1 MRKQKILRFIL
12 LFAIISPTLLFAQ
25 SPTNIKKSGRET
37 GTFMGGN
44 FIGIGAKIVSST
56 PALLRGGSDT
66 ITTIRWKNLVGVT
79 QSSNTLTKTAANGWG
94 NAGGATNNKLDTLE
108 NGWVNCKVTSLSTT
122 FAFGLT
128 DKVPDATLDS
138 IRYSVVI
145 TSGAISIYSLG
156 SLVGNYG
163 TAALNDSIR
172 IERLGN
178 VLFYLK
184 NDTVFFNQEIN
195 AKRPLFAD
203 VAIYSNGASVA
214 ITTTGKT
221 SVNSHF
227 RSVQNGNWDQLTTWE
242 MSSDSTVWV
251 AATAI
256 PDNNSKSIVVQ
267 ATDTV
272 IIVYNVTIDQTIVNG
287 VLKYGNTTGNTIS
300 IANGAG
306 TDFTINGR
314 FEDIGPNNIEWLNS
328 LSTWKM
334 GSSGTLY
341 RTRSTSSDNWR
352 DHYKDSIELIP
363 ATANWIIRK
372 AGVENPLLS
381 SGAEM
386 YYPNLVIENTSGSTW
401 TTTGSSRFTGST
413 DHPNIK
419 GTFDIGGIG
428 TDSVI
433 FVNQN
438 TDTLPIPVGGDLIV
452 RTGSELRNLGT
463 GFEVTGDMT
472 ISGSFTVNINVF
484 LGGPNNQTISDIT
497 FTNVGILSVRKP
509 DGWVKLTIPVTV
521 DSLLVL
527 KGGPIICDTTDL
539 LTLDTAAV
547 VIGGSD
553 TSYVHGPVDK
563 IGNTAFTFP
572 LGDTSLVS
580 GPYHPLSISA
590 PTVITDVFRGTYTPV
605 AQTFG
610 DSLEVDSLDN
620 ISTCEF
626 WVLKRRVGSSVVVPS
641 ISWNTNSCNINN
653 YEDLTVAEWDG
664 YKWLNLGNGGVNV
677 NGNWGVIPAI
687 DVIHLGDSKLTSGTK
702 GGSEGPYAI
711 LRRELDGGYY
721 LARNGKLSFKYDEE
735 YADTDAKLKFNIY
748 NLRNQL
754 VASNTSMP
762 LGIQPSS
769 YYGDNRY
776 TLNIASC
783 SFTPGGNLGS
793 GYYILEVINEK
804 NEKRFLRFKNVLT
817 IGGNCIG
824 VSSAMGPARVWSE

>member
-1 MRKQKILRFIL
+1 MTKQKLLRFIL
-12 LFAIISPTLLFAQ
+12 LFAIISPVLLFAQ
-25 SPTNIKKSGRET
+25 SPTHIKKSGRET
-37 GTFMGGN
+37 GIFMGGN
-44 FIGIGAKIVSST
+44 FIGIGAKLVSST
-56 PALLRGGSDT
+56 PTLLRGGADT
-66 ITTIRWKNLVGVT
+66 ITTIKWKNLVGVT

-108 NGWVNCKVTSLSTT
+108 NGWVNCKITSLATT

-242 MSSDSTVWV
+242 MSSDSIVWI

-272 IIVYNVTIDQTIVNG
+272 IIVYSITIDQTIVNG

-300 IANGAG
+300 IANGSG

-314 FEDIGPNNIEWLNS
+314 FEDIGPNNIAWLNS

-372 AGVENPLLS
+372 TGAENPLLS

-401 TTTGSSRFTGST
+401 TTTGGSRFTGST

-452 RTGSELRNLGT
+452 RVGSELRNLGT

-484 LGGPNNQTISDIT
+484 LGGPNNQTISNVT

-527 KGGPIICDTTDL
+527 KGGPIICDTTNL
-539 LTLDTAAV
+539 LVLDTAAI

-553 TSYVHGPVDK
+553 TSYVHGPVEK
-563 IGNTAFTFP
+563 IGDTPFTFP
-572 LGDTSLVS
+572 LGDTSLVA
-580 GPYHPLSISA
+580 GPYHPIYITA
-590 PTVITDVFRGTYTPV
+590 PGTITDAFIGSYTPLN
-605 AQTFG
+605 QTLG
-610 DSLEVDSLDN
+610 DSLQVDTLES
-620 ISTCEF
+620 ISNCEY
-626 WVLKRRVGSSVVVPS
+626 WSLKRSSGTSSVTPY
-641 ISWNTNSCNINN
+641 INWNTNSCNVDDYSNLVVAAWDTTHWVSFGNN
-653 YEDLTVAEWDG
+653 
-664 YKWLNLGNGGVNV
+664 GVTV
-677 NGNWGVIPAI
+677 NGEGETGELRGSWGIPFGPI
-687 DVIHLGDSKLTSGTK
+687 IHILIGVKKPASSC
-702 GGSEGPYAI
+702 YAT
-711 LRRELDGGYY
+711 LKRELDGGYY
-721 LARNGKLSFKYDEE
+721 LASGKLKFKFDEEYNDTDNKLSFK
-735 YADTDAKLKFNIY
+735 IY
-748 NLRNQL
+748 NNLHTTVVSSTTIPTAMQL
-754 VASNTSMP
+754 TSD
-762 LGIQPSS
+762 
-769 YYGDNRY
+769 YGEQWY
-776 TLNIASC
+776 TLDVLDCNISPA
-783 SFTPGGNLGS
+783 GNLGN
-793 GYYILEVINEK
+793 GYYILEVENEK
-804 NEKRFLRFKNVLT
+804 KEKWFLRFRNVT
-817 IGGNCIG
+817 NIQCKK
-824 VSSAMGPARVWSE
+824 